1 MFGISVSKG
10 KHTIFEIASDSKI
23 IFPSSDSCVILS
35 GITLGLILNTQSTHM
50 QSLFWISVDITY
62 SKNFNLEWC
71 LELGEGGGGGG
82 GEGRVDF
89 LWCYKN
95 SFLEF
100 FLFDIYA
107 FKILVHP
114 VQDLNILYH
123 RVPL

>member
-71 LELGEGGGGGG
+71 LELGGGGGGG
-82 GEGRVDF
+82 GRVDF

>member
-82 GEGRVDF
+82 GGSVRGGGG
-89 LWCYKN
+89 
-95 SFLEF
+95 
-100 FLFDIYA
+100 
-107 FKILVHP
+107 ILVMVGLFWNGGLIP
-114 VQDLNILYH
+114 LYELLDNSWKQL
-123 RVPL
+123 VTETMNSV

>member
-71 LELGEGGGGGG
+71 LELGEGGGG
-82 GEGRVDF
+82 EG
-89 LWCYKN
+89 W
-95 SFLEF
+95 F
-100 FLFDIYA
+100 FMVLQKFFSWI
-107 FKILVHP
+107 FFVWHICF
-114 VQDLNILYH
+114 
-123 RVPL
+123 